1 MTLTVQLVLR
11 ALLADPAREMYGF
24 EVTRA
29 TGLPSGTVYPI
40 LARLKDAG
48 WLTVRDEGIIPQEE
62 GRPQR
67 RYYKLTG
74 KGIAEAREATA
85 RAAVQLAVL
94 GVALGTPPR
103 PAPPAIGPDLA
114 DWLSPEDSAYDEAG
128 RDAPCEHPRVHVKG
142 TCPDCMTYVASKP

>member
-40 LARLKDAG
+40 LGRLKDAG
-48 WLTVRDEGIIPQEE
+48 WLTARDEKIIPQEE

-74 KGIAEAREATA
+74 KGIEEAREATA

-94 GVALGTPPR
+94 GVALGTPEVA
-103 PAPPAIGPDLA
+103 APLRASGTEIPVMTGE
-114 DWLSPEDSAYDEAG
+114 PEDCKHEGLKLS
-128 RDAPCEHPRVHVKG
+128 KG
-142 TCPDCMTYVASKP
+142 VCPDCMTYVASKP